1 MVFIPCLNC
10 LNHTASV
17 YSFPLWVCFSS
28 CCPHNSNSIC
38 FFNLCRLCLSLS
50 SPIVPALFPRKHSA
64 SLGIRRPRHPL
75 HLFSLSHA
83 HNAPWPPALS
93 TGECW
98 HTVWI
103 GYPGAL
109 NYWYGAQV
117 THLISGVE
125 GRERKDEAQGGGSG
139 GRRTEQEEWGG
150 RKGRVTLG
158 ELVSERDPW
167 CVSAA
172 ARASGQIWKTFVLPV
187 LNVRAQWMT
196 QWCDDSGHG

>member
-1 MVFIPCLNC
+1 MDFIPCLIC

-38 FFNLCRLCLSLS
+38 FFNLCCLCLSISL
-50 SPIVPALFPRKHSA
+50 PIVPALLLRSILLLSEYA
-64 SLGIRRPRHPL
+64 GLGIPCISL
-75 HLFSLSHA
+75 LSHTD
-83 HNAPWPPALS
+83 NTPWPPPLS

-103 GYPGAL
+103 GCPGVL

-125 GRERKDEAQGGGSG
+125 GRERKEEAQGGGSG

-150 RKGRVTLG
+150 RKRRVTLG

-167 CVSAA
+167 CECCRRSQ
-172 ARASGQIWKTFVLPV
+172 RTNLKPLCCLF
-187 LNVRAQWMT
+187 
-196 QWCDDSGHG
+196 